1 MSALSVNQSV
11 PGYRR
16 ASVLEAVAAR
26 IGAGLVEWAERR
38 RVVPEETVRLQRD
51 AARRRDELSLLRGD
65 LLGAA
70 HSGLLLSR
78 R

>member
-11 PGYRR
+11 PGYRP

>member
-16 ASVLEAVAAR
+16 ASVLEAVAVR
-26 IGAGLVEWAERR
+26 IGAGLVDWAERR
-38 RVVPEETVRLQRD
+38 RVVPEEIVRLRRD